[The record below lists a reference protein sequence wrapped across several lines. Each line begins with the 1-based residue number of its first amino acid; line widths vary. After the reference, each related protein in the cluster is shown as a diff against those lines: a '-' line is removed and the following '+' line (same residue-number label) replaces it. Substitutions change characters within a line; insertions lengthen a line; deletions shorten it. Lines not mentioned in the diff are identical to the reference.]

1 MQIIPK
7 IAMMLMVQTN
17 RLLIL
22 LLILFTFHIVLINFD
37 NCVKYAQKKE
47 EISLLRLLTNNFFV
61 NSLLILKKML

>member
-22 LLILFTFHIVLINFD
+22 LLILFTFYIVLINFD
-37 NCVKYAQKKE
+37 NCVKYVQKKE
-47 EISLLRLLTNNFFV
+47 EISLL
-61 NSLLILKKML
+61 LKY